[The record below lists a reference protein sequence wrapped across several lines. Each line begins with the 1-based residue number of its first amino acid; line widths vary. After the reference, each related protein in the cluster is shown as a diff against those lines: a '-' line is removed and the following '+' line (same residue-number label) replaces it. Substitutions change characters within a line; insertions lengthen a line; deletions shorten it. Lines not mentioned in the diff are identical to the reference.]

1 MNVYILTYDDG
12 STKKVEAN
20 NKPDARFFN
29 EKPGH
34 KIVYVD
40 EVKRGS

>member
-1 MNVYILTYDDG
+1 MHKYTITYDDG
-12 STKKVEAN
+12 STKKVEAE

-34 KIVYVD
+34 KIVWVEED
-40 EVKRGS
+40 K